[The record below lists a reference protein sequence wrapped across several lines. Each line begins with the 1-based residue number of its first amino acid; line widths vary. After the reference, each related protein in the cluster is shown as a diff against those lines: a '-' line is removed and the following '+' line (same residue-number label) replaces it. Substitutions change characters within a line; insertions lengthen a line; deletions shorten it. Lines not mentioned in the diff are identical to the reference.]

1 MSLGSHVG
9 QRLIVMGVSGC
20 GKSSVA
26 HGLAQA
32 IGGRFFDGDDFH
44 PAANI
49 KKMSLGHPLDDGDR
63 WPWLSLVG
71 EELGRGER
79 VTVGA
84 CSALKRRYRDHIVKA
99 AGGRVLFLHLAGSR
113 ELIAE
118 RMAVREGH
126 FMPPTLLES
135 QFAALEPLGED
146 EDAITIDIRPTI
158 SEIVTAAV
166 AALEARQ

>member
-1 MSLGSHVG
+1 MSLVPDEG

-26 HGLAQA
+26 QGLAQA

-44 PAANI
+44 PVANI
-49 KKMSLGHPLDDGDR
+49 AKMSLGQPLDDNDR
-63 WPWLSLVG
+63 WPWLTLVG
-71 EELGRGER
+71 EDLGRGER
-79 VTVGA
+79 MTVGA
-84 CSALKRRYRDHIVKA
+84 CSALKRRYRDHITKA

-118 RMAVREGH
+118 RMVVREGH
-126 FMPPTLLES
+126 FMPPALLDS
-135 QFAALEPLGED
+135 QFAALEPPAED
-146 EDAITIDIRPTI
+146 EHAITIDIRPTI
-158 SEIVTAAV
+158 LEIVTAAV